1 MKQNLVQYVYIYI
14 YIYAFHELLIV
25 NGQLNKAA

>member
-1 MKQNLVQYVYIYI
+1 MKQNLVQYIYI
-14 YIYAFHELLIV
+14 YICAFHELLIV